1 MSNTPVSA
9 VFHVK
14 SAAPVFKTHML
25 SISLTTISVIRK

>member
-14 SAAPVFKTHML
+14 SAAPVFTTHMP
-25 SISLTTISVIRK
+25 SIS